1 MAGRMQVM
9 DVTTRLVTEECCQ
22 CGVLF
27 ALPSDLKDMLLRKK
41 AGRMFYCPNGHP
53 QHYTG
58 ESFDDQIARLN
69 STITHLR
76 DQRDATERSLNATK
90 GALTKA
96 RKQVQRTEHGVCP
109 HCNRTFAN
117 VARHM
122 TSKHPEHAA

>member
-1 MAGRMQVM
+1 MAGRMQMM
-9 DVTTRLVTEECCQ
+9 DVTTKLVTEECCN

-27 ALPSDLKDMLLRKK
+27 AFPNDLHDVLNRTKRT
-41 AGRMFYCPNGHP
+41 FYCPSGHG
-53 QHYTG
+53 QSYRG
-58 ESFDDQIARLN
+58 ESHEAQVQRLQ

-122 TSKHPEHAA
+122 TSKHPEHVA